1 MKMRSIFK
9 LGCLLVISTLTQPI
23 FAGLAPLGGEYA
35 MLGDVAGH
43 QQRPCLVMGADGGFV
58 VWQNA
63 VAGVDGERVMIQR
76 LNTDMIGE
84 GGAVRVGL
92 AVAGN
97 EERPRVAMLADGG
110 CVVVWESGPRASRDV
125 HVRFVNADGTFNGGE
140 IVANTFGAGI
150 QEDPTVAVLS
160 DGSTVVVWSSVG
172 QDGSGAGV
180 YGQRF
185 TAAGVKVGGE
195 FSVNQTTA
203 RNQMDP
209 AVCAAGEGFVVGWMG
224 ETVNGTTGVG
234 APNIRGN
241 VWGRVFDK
249 DGNAVG
255 NEYKMNGGDGLCSEP
270 VLAAGVDGF
279 VLAWVQ
285 QDEANLKN
293 LSDIYARKFNA
304 QGVPA
309 GNDSKINTFM
319 TGRQD
324 SPQVINSND
333 DAVII
338 WASFGQDASGGS
350 IHGRLLTGGREFQIN
365 SQGQLN
371 QKTPAIADNGI
382 GGLVVV
388 WSNTMRPDHSILSS
402 QRYLTDEVTGDGAI
416 DVTEGAV
423 VYTGS
428 EVVKRKTA
436 PTVAAD
442 ALKVAAVRAAD
453 EQAWKNWQAAQSAA
467 GLVGATATSTSST
480 GGGTAVS
487 VTASG
492 GGVVVAPTAA
502 ASIRAATPSPRSAVL
517 AQQAMATAA
526 RERAVAARPT
536 ATVTRM
542 ALKENVPTINRVTQ
556 PTPVTKLP
564 VTRLAAAPII
574 RSTASPATAAS
585 RVTSIRT
592 STGSSTTLARAATEM
607 PVSASIVSDTSGYR
621 LQWLSDSRFK
631 YQVQGSADRTSWN
644 NVGATRGGND
654 TGDSVA
660 VNSSAANKFYRVV
673 RTN

>member
-1 MKMRSIFK
+1 MRSIFK
-9 LGCLLVISTLTQPI
+9 LGCLLVISTLTQST

-63 VAGVDGERVMIQR
+63 AAGVDGERVMIQR

-92 AVAGN
+92 ALAGN

-160 DGSTVVVWSSVG
+160 DGSAVVVWSSVG

-333 DAVII
+333 DAVIV

-416 DVTEGAV
+416 DVTDGAV

-428 EVVKRKTA
+428 EVMKRQTA
-436 PTVAAD
+436 PAVAAD
-442 ALKVAAVRAAD
+442 ALKVAALRAAD
-453 EQAWKNWQAAQSAA
+453 EQAWKNWLAAQSAA
-467 GLVGATATSTSST
+467 GLVGKAETTTSST
-480 GGGTAVS
+480 GGGTAIS
-487 VTASG
+487 ATGSG

-502 ASIRAATPSPRSAVL
+502 AINRATTPSPRSAVL

-526 RERAVAARPT
+526 RERAMAARPT
-536 ATVTRM
+536 AAVTRM
-542 ALKENVPTINRVTQ
+542 ALKESVPTINRVTQ
-556 PTPVTKLP
+556 PTPVTRTP

>member
-1 MKMRSIFK
+1 MRSIFK

-63 VAGVDGERVMIQR
+63 AAGVDGERVMIQR

-526 RERAVAARPT
+526 RERAMAARPT

-631 YQVQGSADRTSWN
+631 YQVQGSADRTTWN

>member
-1 MKMRSIFK
+1 MRSMFK
-9 LGCLLVISTLTQPI
+9 LGCLLVISTLTQSI

-63 VAGVDGERVMIQR
+63 TAGVDGERVMIQR

-160 DGSTVVVWSSVG
+160 DGSAVVVWSSVG

-428 EVVKRKTA
+428 EVMKRKTA

-442 ALKVAAVRAAD
+442 ALKVAALRAAD
-453 EQAWKNWQAAQSAA
+453 EQAWKKWLAAQSAA
-467 GLVGATATSTSST
+467 GLVGTTETTTGST
-480 GGGTAVS
+480 GGGTAIS

-502 ASIRAATPSPRSAVL
+502 ANIRATTPSPRSAVL

-526 RERAVAARPT
+526 RERAMAARPT

-556 PTPVTKLP
+556 PTPVAKAP

-607 PVSASIVSDTSGYR
+607 PVSASIVSDVSGYR